1 MCDDFTLIAD
11 EAALSR
17 RQFGLMSTAAATV
30 AVVASS
36 AGSVL
41 AATSGGLSESMVSV
55 TTPDGVADAFFVHPP
70 KGKHPGVILWP
81 DIGGLRDSFKEMAR
95 RLAGHG
101 FAVLAVNHYYR
112 GARAPVLDS
121 FSQFRTPEGMAKL
134 KPLIAGV
141 NPATTVR
148 DSKAF
153 VAWLDAQKSV
163 NSTRKIGN
171 YGHCM
176 TGSYTVRAAA
186 AVPARIGAA
195 VSLHGGGLVGPA
207 ADSPDKL
214 LASTKASFLFAIA
227 RNDDAK
233 APTDKDGL
241 KAAAK
246 AANRSAEVEVY
257 KADHG
262 WTVLDS
268 PSYDKPEADRVFG
281 RMLALFS
288 KL

>member
-1 MCDDFTLIAD
+1 MCDDFTLIA
-11 EAALSR
+11 EQAALSR
-17 RQFGLMSTAAATV
+17 RQFGLIGAGAVMAAGSAT
-30 AVVASS
+30 
-36 AGSVL
+36 SVL
-41 AATSGGLSESMVSV
+41 ATTSDALREAMVSV
-55 TTPDGVADAFFVHPP
+55 TTPDGVADAFFVRPA

-81 DIGGLRDSFKEMAR
+81 DIGGLRDAFKEMAR

-112 GARAPVLDS
+112 GGKAPVLES
-121 FSQFRTPEGMAKL
+121 FAQFRTPEGMARL
-134 KPLIAGV
+134 KPLIAQV
-141 NPATTVR
+141 NPATTAS

-153 VAWLDAQKSV
+153 VAWLDAQKWVDSK
-163 NSTRKIGN
+163 RKIGN

-186 AVPARIGAA
+186 AVPGRVGAA
-195 VSLHGGGLVGPA
+195 ASLHGGGLVGPA

-214 LASTKASFLFAIA
+214 IAKTTASFLFAIA

-233 APTDKDGL
+233 ARGDKDAL

-246 AANRSAEVEVY
+246 AAKRPAEVEVY

-268 PSYDKPEADRVFG
+268 PTYDKAEADRAFD
-281 RMLALFS
+281 RMLALFNT
-288 KL
+288 L

>member
-1 MCDDFTLIAD
+1 MCDDFTQIA
-11 EAALSR
+11 EQAALSR
-17 RQFGLMSTAAATV
+17 RQFGLIGAGAAAV
-30 AVVASS
+30 IGAP
-36 AGSVL
+36 GGVL
-41 AATSGGLSESMVSV
+41 AATASALSESTVAV
-55 TTPDGVADAFFVHPP
+55 TTPDGTCDAFFVRPA

-81 DIGGLRDSFKEMAR
+81 DIGGLRDAFKEMAR

-112 GARAPVLDS
+112 GGKAPVLES

-163 NSTRKIGN
+163 DSKRKIGN

-186 AVPARIGAA
+186 AVPERIGASA
-195 VSLHGGGLVGPA
+195 SLHGGGLVGAA

-246 AANRSAEVEVY
+246 AANRPAEVEVY

-268 PSYDKPEADRVFG
+268 PTYDKAEADRAFA
-281 RMLALFS
+281 RMLALFG

>member
-1 MCDDFTLIAD
+1 MCDDFTMIAE
-11 EAALSR
+11 EAAISR
-17 RQFGLMSTAAATV
+17 RQFGLMGAAA
-30 AVVASS
+30 AVVAGSS
-36 AGSVL
+36 GAVL
-41 AATSGGLSESMVSV
+41 AKTGSALSESMVSV
-55 TTPDGVADAFFVHPP
+55 TTPDGMADAFFVRPS

-81 DIGGLRDSFKEMAR
+81 DIGGLRDAFKEMAR

-112 GARAPVLDS
+112 GSKAPVLDS
-121 FSQFRTPEGMAKL
+121 FSQFRTPEGAAKL

-141 NPATTVR
+141 NPGTAAR

-153 VAWLDAQKSV
+153 VAWLDSQKSV
-163 NSTRKIGN
+163 DSKRKIGN

-186 AVPARIGAA
+186 AVPGRIGAA
-195 VSLHGGGLVGPA
+195 ASLHGGGLVGPA
-207 ADSPDKL
+207 VDSPDKL
-214 LASTKASFLFAIA
+214 LASTKASFLFAIG
-227 RNDDAK
+227 RNDDAR
-233 APTDKDGL
+233 APTDKDRL

-246 AANRSAEVEVY
+246 AASRPAEVEVY

-268 PSYDKPEADRVFG
+268 PTYDKPEADRAFD
-281 RMLALFS
+281 RMLALFTR
-288 KL
+288 L